1 MSTIEGNPPPKEL
14 PKIWGDFNARGL
26 SGQKNDDCIYSLHRK
41 ELTKLIELQVTL
53 AFVYEDDEDEIG
65 NPEVFGFVCE
75 LQKIDGFIS
84 PWRAKPIKGTW
95 YRGPKTW

>member
-1 MSTIEGNPPPKEL
+1 MRAVVGKPPLEEL

-26 SGQKNDDCIYSLHRK
+26 SGQDSDDCIYSLDRV
-41 ELTKLIELQVTL
+41 ELAKLVELKVTF
-53 AFVYEDDEDEIG
+53 AFVYEDDEDESG

-75 LQKIDGFIS
+75 LQEIEGFIS
-84 PWRAKPIKGTW
+84 KWRAKPIKDTW